1 MSDSTQVSANRAIT
15 VPFHGTEL
23 YVVEHNG
30 QPYTPMKPIV
40 DGMGLAWQ
48 PQHRK
53 LIADRFASCVTEMV
67 IQLPGDTQRRSVTSM
82 SLRKLPGWLMGIETG
97 KIKNPEVRARVI
109 QYQNECDDA
118 LWQYWNDGI
127 AINPRTAYA
136 VNPGD
141 KLTAKE
147 AETLRLMLKSAVD
160 RQPKE
165 KQGALMMQG
174 WSKLKAHF
182 KVGYREIPRHEFSEA
197 VSIIARHA
205 ADWELVDEAKKPAK
219 EETVQELVARWVER
233 IERTSGYP
241 VAYIHIFQ
249 PLVDAINRKMRKS
262 TQPLPGLNLSVRPP
276 AIGQYRY
283 DPANPHPANGR
294 TIEVAKSIAA
304 DIRNWSDNLPVGPA
318 RYDLHDAAQTLYDLL
333 VSGWTEV
340 DEALGQMHTAMHY
353 LNRWQGRGGRVG
365 NCR

>member
-1 MSDSTQVSANRAIT
+1 MNTKPEIDKASTAPTVKALNEATQVLTQGFNMNDFTVAPANKAIT

-40 DGMGLAWQ
+40 EGIGLDWGG
-48 PQHRK
+48 QHKKVAANESRWG
-53 LIADRFASCVTEMV
+53 I
-67 IQLPGDTQRRSVTSM
+67 SVMEIPSAGGAQSATCIM
-82 SLRKLPGWLMGIETG
+82 LRKLPAWLATIDAGRV
-97 KIKNPEVRARVI
+97 KNPEVRARVI

-118 LWQYWNDGI
+118 LWQYWNDGM

-141 KLTAKE
+141 KLTAEE

-197 VSIIARHA
+197 VSIIARHTA
-205 ADWELVDEAKKPAK
+205 EFAEWEVADDEQSSAPTMFGRQWLVSTDMNGK
-219 EETVQELVARWVER
+219 ETVR
-233 IERTSGYP
+233 P
-241 VAYIHIFQ
+241 VAPDQFVKSFREIARGIAVGDMELSTAELIDLASACNQ
-249 PLVDAINRKMRKS
+249 RLVHRLGN
-262 TQPLPGLNLSVRPP
+262 P
-276 AIGQYRY
+276 A
-283 DPANPHPANGR
+283 
-294 TIEVAKSIAA
+294 
-304 DIRNWSDNLPVGPA
+304 
-318 RYDLHDAAQTLYDLL
+318 L
-333 VSGWTEV
+333 VLAV
-340 DEALGQMHTAMHY
+340 
-353 LNRWQGRGGRVG
+353 
-365 NCR
+365 

>member
-1 MSDSTQVSANRAIT
+1 MNTKPEIDKASTAPTVKALNEATQVLTQGFNMSDSTQVSANRAIT
-15 VPFHGTEL
+15 VPFHGAEL

-30 QPYTPMKPIV
+30 QPYTPMKPV
-40 DGMGLAWQ
+40 VAGMGMAWE
-48 PQHRK
+48 PQAAK
-53 LIADRFASCVTEMV
+53 LRNNPRWGMTEIV
-67 IQLPGDTQRRSVTSM
+67 IPSSGGQQGMNCLP
-82 SLRKLPGWLMGIETG
+82 LRKLPGWLATISPN
-97 KIKNPEVRARVI
+97 KVRPELREKVI
-109 QYQNECDDA
+109 AYQNECDDT
-118 LWQYWNDGI
+118 LWQYWNDGV

-141 KLTAKE
+141 KLTAEE

-197 VSIIARHA
+197 VSIIARHTA
-205 ADWELVDEAKKPAK
+205 EWKVVDEAPPLAAQPAQLPRLHLHQ
-219 EETVQELVARWVER
+219 VPP
-233 IERTSGYP
+233 P
-241 VAYIHIFQ
+241 VG
-249 PLVDAINRKMRKS
+249 
-262 TQPLPGLNLSVRPP
+262 T
-276 AIGQYRY
+276 YRY
-283 DPANPHPANGR
+283 NPANPHPANGR

-304 DIRNWSDNLPVGPA
+304 DIRNWSDNLPAGPA
-318 RYDLHDAAQTLYDLL
+318 RHDLHDAAQTLYDLL

-340 DEALGQMHTAMHY
+340 DEALGQIHTAMHY

-365 NCR
+365 NVR